1 MIDASDA
8 AEQIESAD
16 PTEPIDNTEPREPID
31 SRELSDQSD
40 HFEVSDRGF
49 ARTLLVSICASIA
62 PAHATRTAQ
71 AAARRACLYA
81 DAMVVGT
88 PRQLFDPTAFQVF
101 RFLARDLDERG
112 RVTLRYALDEDI
124 EFVETFDLPVQRP
137 LRPTDREAV
146 DGLLSL
152 LHWVAGVSYFKTAA
166 PPAVRCEAGAPPPGV
181 ASLLE
186 ALYSEGLG
194 EFAYVNSL
202 ARLPRPVFPAEQ
214 PVRLDDALNGPA
226 IARVLI
232 PVGGGKDSAVAIETM
247 RRSQCELALFSV
259 GDAPAISRTAAAAEL
274 SRLVAHRQLDP
285 RLGELNRTGALNGHV
300 PVTAIVA
307 CAALLTAALNGF
319 DAIAMANERSASSG
333 NLVWDGVEIN
343 HQFSKSLAV
352 ERLLRSAIAELAPG
366 LELFSILRP
375 ASELAIARAF
385 ARMDRYHEA
394 FTSCNAIFRL
404 DPALRAESW
413 CCDCP
418 KCRFVFLVLAP
429 FSEPAHLREI
439 FGRDLLDEEHQ
450 FDGFALLTATGGD
463 KPFECVGEEQE
474 SLAAIRMLADDPRW
488 RDHRVVRR
496 LVVEVLP
503 RHAPEA
509 GSPATALTLSDDHA
523 VPESLMPG
531 VRAILGA

>member
-1 MIDASDA
+1 
-8 AEQIESAD
+8 
-16 PTEPIDNTEPREPID
+16 
-31 SRELSDQSD
+31 
-40 HFEVSDRGF
+40 
-49 ARTLLVSICASIA
+49 
-62 PAHATRTAQ
+62 
-71 AAARRACLYA
+71 
-81 DAMVVGT
+81 MVVGT
-88 PRQLFDPTAFQVF
+88 PRHLFDPAAFQVF

-112 RVTLRYALDEDI
+112 RVTLRYALDEDV
-124 EFVETFDLPVQRP
+124 EFVETFDLPVGKP
-137 LRPTDREAV
+137 LRPAACEAV

-166 PPAVRCEAGAPPPGV
+166 PPAVRCEMGAPPPDT

-194 EFAYVNSL
+194 EFAYVNAL
-202 ARLPRPVFPAEQ
+202 AQLPRPAFPAEQ
-214 PVRLDDALNGPA
+214 TPRRDVVRDGPA
-226 IARVLI
+226 ISRVLI
-232 PVGGGKDSAVAIETM
+232 PVGGGKDSAVAIETL
-247 RRSQCELALFSV
+247 RRSQCELALFSI
-259 GDAPAISRTAAAAEL
+259 GDAPAISRTAAAAGL
-274 SRLVAHRQLDP
+274 PHLVAHRRLDP

-343 HQFSKSLAV
+343 HQFSKSLHA
-352 ERLLRSAIAELAPG
+352 ERLLRAAVAELSPG

-375 ASELAIARAF
+375 APELAIARAF
-385 ARMDRYHEA
+385 ARMDRYHAA

-404 DPALRAESW
+404 DPALRAASW

-418 KCRFVFLVLAP
+418 KCRFVFLALAP
-429 FSEPAHLREI
+429 FSEPARLSEI
-439 FGRDLLDEEHQ
+439 FGRDLLDEERQ

-496 LVVEVLP
+496 LVAEVLP
-503 RHAPEA
+503 RHPPETW
-509 GSPATALTLSDDHA
+509 SPAAALALSDDHS

-531 VRAILGA
+531 VRALLGA